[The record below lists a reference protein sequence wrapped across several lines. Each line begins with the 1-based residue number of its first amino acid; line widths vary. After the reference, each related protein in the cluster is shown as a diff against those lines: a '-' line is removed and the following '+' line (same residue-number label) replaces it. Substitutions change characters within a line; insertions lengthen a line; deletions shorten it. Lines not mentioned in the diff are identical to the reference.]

1 MYLYNDSSQHH
12 IAEFT
17 ASGFDDTSFV
27 MSYVDDE
34 YDETGRDADQCSDYE
49 HEDHGVS
56 VGEKVGTDGQT
67 VSLVD

>member
-1 MYLYNDSSQHH
+1 
-12 IAEFT
+12 
-17 ASGFDDTSFV
+17 